1 MDDTDRA
8 EVARLRESVDNLA
21 ARLGAA
27 PGHLMPD
34 RVWRGHGETHLYSEW
49 DVAYYAADYW
59 GRRQLAVRAGWPD
72 GTPRVFL
79 VDSVGDMFCLEIRDA
94 HRLIAAVSAAITH
107 ATDDVARQRALITG
121 KDKPCSR

>member
-8 EVARLRESVDNLA
+8 EVARLRDAVDALV
-21 ARLGAA
+21 ARVGAA
-27 PGHLMPD
+27 PEHPMPD

-49 DVAYYAADYW
+49 DVSYYEGGQW

-79 VDSVGDMFCLEIRDA
+79 VDEVGDMYCLEIRDA

-107 ATDDVARQRALITG
+107 ALDDVARQRALITG
-121 KDKPCSR
+121 KDKPCNR